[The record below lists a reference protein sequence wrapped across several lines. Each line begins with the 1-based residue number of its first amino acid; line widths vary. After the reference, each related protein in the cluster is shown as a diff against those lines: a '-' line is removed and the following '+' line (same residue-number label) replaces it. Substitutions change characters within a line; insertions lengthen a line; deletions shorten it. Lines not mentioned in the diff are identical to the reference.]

1 MCYVTCASFGATE
14 PQLKKRKGFR
24 RFAGSV
30 AYLFPCRSESFLA
43 CPEKRLAL
51 QVAPTLWNSSSN
63 IRRVVNTPRGTF
75 FLYGPLFLAAFIL
88 SVIAM
93 ASAASP
99 LVSRF

>member
-1 MCYVTCASFGATE
+1 MCYVICALFGATE
-14 PQLKKRKGFR
+14 PQLKKRKR
-24 RFAGSV
+24 SRHFAGSV
-30 AYLFPCRSESFLA
+30 AYLFPCRPESFLA

-63 IRRVVNTPRGTF
+63 IRRVVNTSPRRTL

-99 LVSRF
+99 LV